1 MGRRFVLL
9 VVVVLLASAANATVQ
24 GALASDAGALQE
36 AQRINSLTLQFS
48 TSVFAP
54 NNAFGSAFGGA
65 AQSSIQNLIGGT
77 VTSGATSL
85 IFQMLGLSD
94 LTGTNADSLGVG
106 LVNGSPQIDAG
117 NPATYNGNSDLDWWY
132 TPSASDIDANGV
144 PKLQLN
150 GSIVSKGLTAS
161 GPQLAFEPSPFGIGA
176 SNGPLNMSSVAL
188 SATVGSSS
196 APLESTNNFPP
207 GHLPS
212 EHIDPSSV
220 TFATMSNGLL
230 RGNLSAAS
238 LAQIPV
244 PPSLAGTNCVQQ
256 FTATNS
262 LLDVLVSGCTYLGII
277 QVIKIT
283 QPDQVDPAAPIAG
296 SGGPYTL
303 VTNVAHQ
310 VTGCKD
316 KSSAI
321 VVLSTCLAA
330 AAYSAS
336 FAFTTDRVIVPPPSP
351 VDLTE
356 TAVSNPPASQNV
368 GSKFTVTDTVL
379 NDGTVAT
386 PVTTYTRYYLSLDP
400 TRDASDRLLTGTR
413 SVGSLPPLATS
424 TGSTKVGI
432 PTMTTGD
439 YYLLAC
445 ADDTNLVI
453 ESDESNNCTASATT
467 LSVTAPDLVVSSL
480 ASLPS
485 AMAAGTSF
493 PEATT
498 TANVGNGPARA
509 STTRFY
515 LSLNKA
521 KSATDVLLS
530 NTDSVGSLAPGAS
543 ESDNP
548 ILTIPSGTLGRYY
561 LLGCSDDLKAVR
573 ESNEKNNC
581 TASVSR
587 VKIS

>member
-9 VVVVLLASAANATVQ
+9 VVVVLLASATDATVQ
-24 GALASDAGALQE
+24 GALASDAGALRE

-48 TSVFAP
+48 TSAFAP
-54 NNAFGSAFGGA
+54 TNAFGSAFA
-65 AQSSIQNLIGGT
+65 ATGQSWMQSLVGGT
-77 VTSGATSL
+77 VASGATSL

-94 LTGTNADSLGVG
+94 LTGTNAASLGVG
-106 LVNGSPQIDAG
+106 LVNGAPRIDAG
-117 NPATYNGNSDLDWWY
+117 NPSTYNGNSDLDWWY
-132 TPSASDIDANGV
+132 TPTASDIDANGV

-150 GSIVSKGLTAS
+150 GSIVSNGLTAS
-161 GPQLAFEPSPFGIGA
+161 GPQLAFEPSPFGT
-176 SNGPLNMSSVAL
+176 GPLNMSSVAL

-196 APLESTNNFPP
+196 APLGSTNNFPP

-244 PPSLAGTNCVQQ
+244 PPSLAGTNCAQQ

-262 LLDVLVSGCTYLGII
+262 LLDVLVSGCTYLGFIQII
-277 QVIKIT
+277 KMT

-303 VTNVAHQ
+303 VTNAAHQ
-310 VTGCKD
+310 VTGCRD
-316 KSSAI
+316 TSSAT

-356 TAVSNPPASQNV
+356 TAVSNPPASQNI
-368 GSKFTVTDTVL
+368 GSKFSVTDTVS

-386 PVTTYTRYYLSLDP
+386 PVTTDTRYYLSLDP

-432 PTMTTGD
+432 PIMATGN

-445 ADDTNLVI
+445 ADDTNLVS
-453 ESDESNNCTASATT
+453 EGDESNNCTASATT

-480 ASLPS
+480 AGLPS

-521 KSATDVLLS
+521 KGATDVLLS
-530 NTDSVGSLAPGAS
+530 SSDAVASLTPGAS
-543 ESDNP
+543 QTDNP
-548 ILTIPSGTLGRYY
+548 TLAIPNGTAGRYY

-581 TASVSR
+581 TASLTR
-587 VKIS
+587 VNIS